1 MAIVNSATIATDVQ
15 VSLLADD
22 LDYFQDIPRSSMAGS
37 YANSICTIFRHLYV
51 DFHSE

>member
-1 MAIVNSATIATDVQ
+1 MAIVNSATITTDVQ

-22 LDYFQDIPRSSMAGS
+22 LDYFQDIMRSSTAGS
-37 YANSICTIFRHLYV
+37 YASSICTSFRHLYV